1 MKTGIRG
8 IHPMSAFVFFALVFA
23 VTLLTWNPALCAVS
37 FFCALALDIRLRGKK
52 AAASFFTF
60 ILPTVLLITLFNMF
74 FAHYGVTVLF
84 TLRSGNNV
92 TLEATVC
99 GLVYGVRTACTVLW
113 LFSFNEIM
121 TEDKFIFLF
130 GRISPRLAVV
140 FSMALRFIPLFSE
153 SSREIEKARR
163 GIGIDSKSGSIFDRF
178 RNSVH
183 VFSILVTRSLEHA
196 VDTASSMSA
205 RGYSLKGRTNCSFY
219 PLRAFDIVLSVVSA
233 FAALAVLAF
242 SKSLFA
248 KFNPVIS
255 IAPFSAKGAFA
266 CALFFA
272 LCALPLIF
280 DVSEEKLWS
289 ISN

>member
-1 MKTGIRG
+1 MKTGVRG
-8 IHPMSAFVFFALVFA
+8 IHPASAFVFFSLVFA
-23 VTLLTWNPALCAVS
+23 VTLLSLNPAVCAVS

-52 AAASFFTF
+52 AAASFFKF
-60 ILPTVLLITLFNMF
+60 ILPTVLLITLFNTL

-84 TLRSGNNV
+84 TLGSGNNV
-92 TLEATVC
+92 TLEAFAC
-99 GLVYGVRTACTVLW
+99 GFVYAVRTACTLLW
-113 LFSFNEIM
+113 LYSFNEIM

-153 SSREIEKARR
+153 SAREIEKARR
-163 GIGIDSKSGSIFDRF
+163 GIGVDSKSGSFSERF
-178 RNSVH
+178 RNSAH

-219 PLRAFDIVLSVVSA
+219 PLRAIDIILSLLSAAAALSVLV
-233 FAALAVLAF
+233 F

-248 KFNPVIS
+248 EYNPVID

-266 CALFFA
+266 CALLFA
-272 LCALPLIF
+272 ACVLPLIF
-280 DVSEEKLWS
+280 DVTEERLWS